1 MSTPHPP
8 YARLLLAIVIL
19 STCIGCDQA
28 TKQLASRELKDAP
41 PKTFLG
47 GVIRLEYALNSG
59 GFLSLGGELPK
70 HVRTG
75 FFVGFNVLMML
86 AICGYLIVRR
96 QISLLMFVAILYF
109 LAGGVGNL
117 IDRVTNDGLV
127 IDFLN
132 IGIGPLR
139 TGIFNVADMALVFG
153 GAGSV
158 LLASRRALDAG
169 QDPSA
174 TAH

>member
-1 MSTPHPP
+1 MSISHFP

-47 GVIRLEYALNSG
+47 GAIRLEYALNSG

-75 FFVGFNVLMML
+75 FFIGFNVLMML
-86 AICGYLIVRR
+86 AICAFLIVRR
-96 QISLLMFVAILYF
+96 QISLLLFVAILYF

-132 IGIGPLR
+132 VGVGPLR

-153 GAGSV
+153 GAGAV
-158 LLASRRALDAG
+158 LLASRK
-169 QDPSA
+169 PSLSDQA
-174 TAH
+174 SSASS

>member
-1 MSTPHPP
+1 MHSPT
-8 YARLLLAIVIL
+8 YARLLLAFTIL

-28 TKQLASRELKDAP
+28 TKGLASRTLKDAP
-41 PKTFLG
+41 PKTYMG
-47 GVIRLEYALNSG
+47 GALRLEYALNSG

-75 FFVGFNVLMML
+75 FFIVFNICMM
-86 AICGYLIVRR
+86 ASICGFLIVRR
-96 QISLLMFVAILYF
+96 QISLLLFVAILYF

-132 IGIGPLR
+132 VGLGPLR

-153 GAGSV
+153 GAGAV
-158 LLASRRALDAG
+158 LLASRKKTVSDQPAPG
-169 QDPSA
+169 
-174 TAH
+174 

>member
-1 MSTPHPP
+1 MSMLHLP
-8 YARLLLAIVIL
+8 YARLLLALAIL

-59 GFLSLGGELPK
+59 GFLSLGGEMPK

-75 FFVGFNVLMML
+75 LFVVFNLGMML

-132 IGIGPLR
+132 VGVGPLR

-153 GAGSV
+153 GAGAV
-158 LLASRRALDAG
+158 LLANRRASDSG
-169 QDPSA
+169 QAAPEAS
-174 TAH
+174 H

>member
-1 MSTPHPP
+1 MSPARPT
-8 YARLLLAIVIL
+8 AFRLLLAVAIL

-47 GVIRLEYALNSG
+47 GAIRLEYALNSG

-75 FFVGFNVLMML
+75 FFIGFNVLMML

-96 QISLLMFVAILYF
+96 KTSLLMFVAILYF

-132 IGIGPLR
+132 VGVGPLR
-139 TGIFNVADMALVFG
+139 TGIFNVADMALLFG
-153 GAGSV
+153 GAGAV
-158 LLASRRALDAG
+158 LLASRRAPDSGPAAPVSDL
-169 QDPSA
+169 
-174 TAH
+174 